1 MKKVNWLQAKA
12 NAQVSSCLYGG
23 KKVCLYGGKKVC
35 LYGGKARTCM
45 YGGK

>member
-1 MKKVNWLQAKA
+1 MKKANWLQAKA
-12 NAQVSSCLYGG
+12 KVQGSSCLYGG

>member
-1 MKKVNWLQAKA
+1 MKKANWLQVKA
-12 NAQVSSCLYGG
+12 NAQVSS
-23 KKVCLYGGKKVC
+23 CLYGGKKVC